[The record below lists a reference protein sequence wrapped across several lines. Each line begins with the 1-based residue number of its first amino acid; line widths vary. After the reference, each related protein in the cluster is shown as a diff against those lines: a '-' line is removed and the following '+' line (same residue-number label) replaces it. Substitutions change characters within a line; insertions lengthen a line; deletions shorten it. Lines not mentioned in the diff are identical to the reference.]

1 MMRLRFSLFGR
12 GMAAIAV
19 VVIVA
24 LYAMRH

>member
-12 GMAAIAV
+12 VMAAIAV

>member
-1 MMRLRFSLFGR
+1 MMRLRFSLLGR
-12 GMAAIAV
+12 VLAAIAV